1 MAVAIIAIAPELN
14 IDLGYLEVLGLG
26 RNAADKQG
34 GRHQYR
40 NGKRTGSAQNSNR
53 ARRCKPR
60 SIHANIG
67 TTRSI
72 FEMRGLR
79 TRESALLDLE

>member
-1 MAVAIIAIAPELN
+1 VAVAIIAIAPELN

-40 NGKRTGSAQNSNR
+40 NGKR
-53 ARRCKPR
+53 
-60 SIHANIG
+60 
-67 TTRSI
+67 
-72 FEMRGLR
+72 RGKGNLHHGF
-79 TRESALLDLE
+79 LLGCEKVSHFIPFRFQAAFT

>member
-34 GRHQYR
+34 GRLGSETTSAEYR
-40 NGKRTGSAQNSNR
+40 
-53 ARRCKPR
+53 
-60 SIHANIG
+60 IG
-67 TTRSI
+67 TEFQSR
-72 FEMRGLR
+72 EALQAAVDLR
-79 TRESALLDLE
+79 QHRDNAVDL